1 MNHNKEFTSLLAQ
14 TAEITRGRI
23 HRREVYRDFIDYCA
37 LNISVQTDHVHQ
49 ERKTSLDKL
58 LKRYKEEERTAFA
71 HTFRELA
78 HTVVSNVEGGIH
90 EDLLGSTYC
99 EFGADNRALKQDF
112 TPQDVARLLAKITTI
127 GNHYELPSE
136 GFFTLNDPTSGSGI
150 LLLAAVEEAIRNGL
164 NPSEQLVIQAS
175 DCDIACAQMTYI
187 HLSLYGIPAV
197 VVQGDCISMKEYSRW
212 YTPVYLWRKWVWR
225 APMSFGTRRNPSD
238 EQLKMLTEPMYA
250 QCRKLDQFFRKEVS
264 QRGA

>member
-1 MNHNKEFTSLLAQ
+1 MWQ
-14 TAEITRGRI
+14 G
-23 HRREVYRDFIDYCA
+23 C
-37 LNISVQTDHVHQ
+37 
-49 ERKTSLDKL
+49 
-58 LKRYKEEERTAFA
+58 
-71 HTFRELA
+71 
-78 HTVVSNVEGGIH
+78 
-90 EDLLGSTYC
+90 
-99 EFGADNRALKQDF
+99 
-112 TPQDVARLLAKITTI
+112 LAKITTI
-127 GNHYELPSE
+127 GNHYELPPE

-150 LLLAAVEEAIRNGL
+150 LLLAAVEEAMGNGL

-212 YTPVYLWRKWVWR
+212 YTPAYLWRKWVWR

>member
-58 LKRYKEEERTAFA
+58 LKRYKEEERIRVCT
-71 HTFRELA
+71 HISGTSLI
-78 HTVVSNVEGGIH
+78 TVVRNVEGGIY

-136 GFFTLNDPTSGSGI
+136 GFFTLNDPNSGSGI

-197 VVQGDCISMKEYSRW
+197 VVQGDAS
-212 YTPVYLWRKWVWR
+212 P
-225 APMSFGTRRNPSD
+225 
-238 EQLKMLTEPMYA
+238 
-250 QCRKLDQFFRKEVS
+250 
-264 QRGA
+264 

>member
-58 LKRYKEEERTAFA
+58 LKRYKEEERAAFA

-78 HTVVSNVEGGIH
+78 HTVVRNVEGGIY

-164 NPSEQLVIQAS
+164 NPSEQFVIQAS

>member
-1 MNHNKEFTSLLAQ
+1 MNHNKEFTRLLAQ

-37 LNISVQTDHVHQ
+37 SSISVRTDPVHQ
-49 ERKTSLDKL
+49 GRKASLDEL
-58 LKRYKEEERTAFA
+58 MKRYKKEEKAAFA
-71 HTFRELA
+71 RTFWELA
-78 HTVVSNVEGGIH
+78 QTVVRNVKDGIY
-90 EDLLGSTYC
+90 EDLLGPTYC
-99 EFGADNRALKQDF
+99 EYGADNRALKQDF
-112 TPQDVARLLAKITTI
+112 TPQDVARLLAKITV
-127 GNHYELPSE
+127 GEHHFELPSE
-136 GFFTLNDPTSGSGI
+136 GFSTINDPASGSGI
-150 LLLAAVEEAIRNGL
+150 LLLAAVEELASNGF

-175 DCDIACAQMTYI
+175 DRDIACAQMTYI

-197 VVQGDCISMKEYSRW
+197 IIQGDCISMKEYSRW

-225 APMSFGTRRNPSD
+225 APMPFGTRRNPSD

-250 QCRKLDQFFRKEVS
+250 QCRKLDQLFRKEVS